1 MERFVNRQ
9 NECQYSERKIS
20 VSLAENQ
27 ELKYIHKVNEEQVIA
42 DAIEQVYNYETDMLA
57 TDFPRMY
64 NSDFILEKVRGLL
77 VNSLVMNE
85 LIIILLKNIGSF
97 SITMFGVE
105 ITIFTVIYSF
115 IVSKR
120 SYYKAISHDA
130 KIQQSPSTYL
140 YTEIKF
146 AVKYM
151 KSLKKLNLFVLAL
164 ALVSLILYGW
174 SLLISPIP
182 DENSDILL
190 SHKILG
196 YFSVF
201 YIIATLILLIIYIIK
216 YFKEVKL

>member
-1 MERFVNRQ
+1 
-9 NECQYSERKIS
+9 
-20 VSLAENQ
+20 
-27 ELKYIHKVNEEQVIA
+27 
-42 DAIEQVYNYETDMLA
+42 
-57 TDFPRMY
+57 
-64 NSDFILEKVRGLL
+64 
-77 VNSLVMNE
+77 
-85 LIIILLKNIGSF
+85 
-97 SITMFGVE
+97 MFGVE

-130 KIQQSPSTYL
+130 KIQQSSSTYL

-164 ALVSLILYGW
+164 ATVSLILYGW

>member
-1 MERFVNRQ
+1 
-9 NECQYSERKIS
+9 
-20 VSLAENQ
+20 
-27 ELKYIHKVNEEQVIA
+27 
-42 DAIEQVYNYETDMLA
+42 
-57 TDFPRMY
+57 
-64 NSDFILEKVRGLL
+64 
-77 VNSLVMNE
+77 
-85 LIIILLKNIGSF
+85 
-97 SITMFGVE
+97 MFGVE

-164 ALVSLILYGW
+164 ATVSLILYGW

-201 YIIATLILLIIYIIK
+201 YIIATLILLIIYIVK